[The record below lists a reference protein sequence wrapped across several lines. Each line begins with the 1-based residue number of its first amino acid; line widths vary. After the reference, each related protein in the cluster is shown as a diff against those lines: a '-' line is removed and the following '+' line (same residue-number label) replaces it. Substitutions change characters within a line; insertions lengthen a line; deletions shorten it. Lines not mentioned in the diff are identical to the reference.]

1 MQSFDGILDDLL
13 SYCTCKLFYRF
24 PSSKVIYLFE
34 HVLTHLTH
42 LNEQRNIL
50 TKVSCNSLPAFA
62 SYHICFF
69 LYVPGKHQKM
79 NTFSDLIEL
88 SNQNPRRQ
96 SSLWLWCLPQ
106 ALGSWES
113 QWLLQEVGTPCPLIA
128 IEQYGS
134 SINSKWAWFWW
145 ILYKHFLYLHL
156 WPGQTYTFT

>member
-1 MQSFDGILDDLL
+1 MQTVLQISQQQGYILIWVCSDTSNIWMNKVTFLL
-13 SYCTCKLFYRF
+13 RSIVT
-24 PSSKVIYLFE
+24 V
-34 HVLTHLTH
+34 
-42 LNEQRNIL
+42 
-50 TKVSCNSLPAFA
+50 SLPAFA

-88 SNQNPRRQ
+88 FNQNPRRRQ

-113 QWLLQEVGTPCPLIA
+113 QWLLQEVETPCPLIA
-128 IEQYGS
+128 IEQHGS

-156 WPGQTYTFT
+156 WPGQTYMFT